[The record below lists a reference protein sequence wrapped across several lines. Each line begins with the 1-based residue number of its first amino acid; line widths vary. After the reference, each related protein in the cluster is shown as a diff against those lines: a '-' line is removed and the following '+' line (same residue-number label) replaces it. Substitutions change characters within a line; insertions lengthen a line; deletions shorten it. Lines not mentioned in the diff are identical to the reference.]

1 LLDVSVGVRSIPSEL
16 VVTDLATANKEGVIW
31 CDEVNARVHADICAL
46 PRERLEAERALLGP
60 LPGLRA
66 QIGRMVRRKFEHL
79 RCLRSGWARYS
90 VPTTHIGTTLELGC
104 ATAASRYSIWARSS
118 RST

>member
-1 LLDVSVGVRSIPSEL
+1 
-16 VVTDLATANKEGVIW
+16 VTDLATANQKGVIW
-31 CDEVNARVHADICAL
+31 CDEVNARVHSDICAL
-46 PRERLEAERALLGP
+46 PKGRLEAEHALLGP

-66 QIGRMVRRKFEHL
+66 QIGRMVRRKFEDL
-79 RCLRSGWARYS
+79 SCVWFGWARCS